1 MTRPKTGLLQSSMR
15 RQRGM
20 TALGLAILLAFMGI
34 FAFGAIRL
42 TPVYLN
48 YMKVVGVVD
57 GVVAEFEGQNANAAA
72 IRRSIS
78 RRFDVE
84 SVSEIQAK
92 DVKVSAVDGG
102 LQVSA
107 VYDHA
112 TPFISNVSFLVHFDK
127 TEVVRR

>member
-1 MTRPKTGLLQSSMR
+1 LLRNSLQ

-20 TALGLAILLAFMGI
+20 TALGLVFLLVFIGV

-48 YMKVVGVVD
+48 YMKVLGVVD
-57 GVVAEFEGQNANAAA
+57 GVVDEFEGQNANAAA
-72 IRRSIS
+72 IRGSIS

-84 SVSEIQAK
+84 SVSEIVAK
-92 DVKVSAVDGG
+92 DVKVSPVDGG

-107 VYDHA
+107 IYNHT
-112 TPFISNVSFLVHFDK
+112 TPFLGNISFTVHFDK

>member
-1 MTRPKTGLLQSSMR
+1 MFRTAQPRFALVQ

-20 TALGLAILLAFMGI
+20 TTLGFIILMIFLGM
-34 FAFGAIRL
+34 FAFAAIRL

-57 GVVAEFEGQNANAAA
+57 GVYEEFNGQKTTRTD

-84 SVSEIQAK
+84 AVSVITAR
-92 DVKVSAVDGG
+92 DVGVTVVEGGYKVSAE
-102 LQVSA
+102 
-107 VYDHA
+107 YDHSV
-112 TPFISNVSFLVHFDK
+112 PYIGNVSFTVHFDK
-127 TEVVRR
+127 TRILSR